1 MSNGFPIGNQIKKD
15 IQKALFERIFA
26 LNRTDSEKNPLSS
39 ISDEIESNPYSQMLT
54 KSCWVRVSG
63 TSPTFKK
70 EGGKFVRPLQIES
83 EEAFQLRGDFK
94 DGELVNQ
101 PITSKTNLLDNSPA
115 SNLRAPA
122 GITGISTSFKSHS
135 IQNITINWKMY
146 DPDDFEVYEK
156 MFLKHGRSV
165 LVEFGWS
172 VPGIEFNTL
181 KNVNDMFSYYTALEE
196 RILKGGGNYN
206 AAIGLIKSFS
216 WNVGPNG
223 EYDCTTEL
231 TSMGNTLF
239 KGTVDPAGNV
249 GEVVSKKN
257 EEALEKA
264 LQNIG
269 QHFDGHLENFE
280 QRIKDELDNNP
291 KYKNQC
297 FYNEKDETAYCTW
310 GYFEDRVLNKYF
322 AVASN
327 PNANTE
333 TYKGLLTFVRSTDI
347 SYEPDGGDGF
357 KTFEGPTVCRFP
369 KKTNRNES
377 ALFTL
382 SKDIIL
388 PNLYIGEPAIINAP
402 TSFSGDVK
410 KEYQA
415 FIETI
420 NGIKD
425 NFQEFQQGEFGV
437 IRNFVFSTEFLRNS
451 FKGIRNLESGLQ
463 TFWATVSGQYGGYW
477 NFEVY
482 QSPTNNGKLS
492 VIDTN
497 ITKFRVKD
505 INPFKKGKSFQSTY
519 EDVNGNV
526 DSNKL
531 FVFPVYSNRSLF
543 KDFSVQVNISSAMA
557 TQAMFHSNTDY
568 KTSGLG
574 GNPSPEN
581 KGVVALA
588 ELYNA
593 TVTGEPEEND
603 KLQDGLFTGIY
614 FPYLENL
621 QVEIKTDE
629 DGNVTYETNL
639 STVKSQNIINTQNDI
654 EKENAANDED
664 VNAIRWLS
672 VNELENPNTA
682 ELVYSSKGEL
692 KPSFVRGMQWF
703 LNKGPDSKTDF
714 DPLTPLEVSFTM
726 PGIAGIKL
734 YDLFAVDYLPKLYRD
749 FGLFM
754 VTSMDHTVSPQGW
767 ETKITGKMRIDMEG
781 LEQYAE
787 QTNNKAPTVSHN
799 VIRGTNTNE
808 QSNPTQTIS
817 KGNKDG
823 TLNDGSNSSDGS
835 STSTNTPTNT
845 SPTITG
851 TTTTIRTNTT
861 TFIPPVDNLPDA
873 TPTNNAESGD
883 SF

>member
-26 LNRTDSEKNPLSS
+26 MNRTDSEMNPLSN

-70 EGGKFVRPLQIES
+70 ENGKFVRPLEIES

-94 DGELVNQ
+94 DGELVNR

-122 GITGISTSFKSHS
+122 GITGISTSFKNHS

-146 DPDDFEVYEK
+146 DPDDFEIYEK

-196 RILKGGGNYN
+196 RILNGGGNYN
-206 AAIGLIKSFS
+206 AAIGLIKSFN

-239 KGTVDPAGNV
+239 KGTLDPAGNV

-280 QRIKDELDNNP
+280 QRIKEELKDNP

-310 GYFEDRVLNKYF
+310 GYFEDRVLNTYF

-347 SYEPDGGDGF
+347 SYESDSGGGF
-357 KTFEGPTVCRFP
+357 QTFEGPTVCRFP
-369 KKTNRNES
+369 KNPTNAS
-377 ALFTL
+377 KDILFTL
-382 SKDIIL
+382 SRDIII
-388 PNLYIGEPAIINAP
+388 PNIYLGESAIMDAGTKGKSP
-402 TSFSGDVK
+402 FEDDAF
-410 KEYQA
+410 KEFKA
-415 FIETI
+415 FVETI
-420 NGIKD
+420 NGIKNN
-425 NFQEFQQGEFGV
+425 NFETFKQGEHGV
-437 IRNFVFSTEFLRNS
+437 IRNFVFSTEFLRKM

-463 TFWATVSGQYGGYW
+463 TFWSTVSGQYGGYW
-477 NFEVY
+477 NFQVY

-505 INPFKKGKSFQSTY
+505 VNPFKKGKEFQSTY
-519 EDVNGNV
+519 EDVSGNV

-543 KDFSVQVNISSAMA
+543 KDFSVQVNMSSAMA
-557 TQAMFHSNTDY
+557 TQAMFHSNTNY

-574 GNPSPEN
+574 GNPSPED

-593 TVTGEPEEND
+593 TVTSEPEEND

-621 QVEIKTDE
+621 QVEIKEDE
-629 DGNVTYETNL
+629 DGNVTYETNT
-639 STVKSQNIINTQNDI
+639 STVTSKNIKDRETEIQKEKATNL
-654 EKENAANDED
+654 EKEIQADN
-664 VNAIRWLS
+664 VVRWLS
-672 VNELENPNTA
+672 VNELSNPDTA

-692 KPSFVRGMQWF
+692 RPSFVRGMQWF
-703 LNKGPDSKTDF
+703 LNKGPDAKTDI
-714 DPLTPLEVSFTM
+714 DPITPLEVSFTM

-754 VTSMDHTVSPQGW
+754 VTALDHTVSQQGW
-767 ETKITGKMRIDMEG
+767 DTKITGKMRIDMDG
-781 LEQYAE
+781 LKEYAE
-787 QTNNKAPTVSHN
+787 QTNNKTPSNSHDN
-799 VIRGTNTNE
+799 ITFGTDNLEQPWIDNT
-808 QSNPTQTIS
+808 
-817 KGNKDG
+817 DG
-823 TLNDGSNSSDGS
+823 TLNDGS
-835 STSTNTPTNT
+835 
-845 SPTITG
+845 
-851 TTTTIRTNTT
+851 
-861 TFIPPVDNLPDA
+861 
-873 TPTNNAESGD
+873 
-883 SF
+883 